1 MNGHAFVTVDGC
13 CSCLRRCLP
22 AGINKCIQFLFVL
35 KNKNCFEF
43 LHPEAQTRLNLDHF
57 HEGFPLRG
65 FIDNHAVARTTAGK
79 KDFHANVVR
88 AALGVEHGE
97 FGNYMKDKKFAKEK
111 IYAVIDGAIKNNI
124 YVIVDWHSHNINLNE
139 AKEFFDEVSLK
150 YGNFWVNILDNFLY

>member
-65 FIDNHAVARTTAGK
+65 FVENQTVARTTAGEK
-79 KDFHANVVR
+79 YLHAEV
-88 AALGVEHGE
+88 AEHGIAN
-97 FGNYMKDKKFAKEK
+97 G
-111 IYAVIDGAIKNNI
+111 G
-124 YVIVDWHSHNINLNE
+124 VDHLPRRWLNLVQLVQNR
-139 AKEFFDEVSLK
+139 L
-150 YGNFWVNILDNFLY
+150 G